1 MNIAAIPNN
10 LAPIIILSSE
20 RSGSNLLRS
29 LIDNHSRI
37 CSPVPPHILV
47 TFTPLSPHYG
57 DLREKE
63 NVLRLLGDMIE
74 FVAIPYHDWKLN
86 LTPKQVYKIHRPKSM
101 VQAFYALYM
110 AKANLEG
117 KKRFCSKDI
126 ESFYY
131 ALKIKSEF
139 PFTKFIYLIRDPRD
153 QVASWMRRPI
163 AFFTVYDAVQKWIKD
178 QQACLDL
185 LFHWGIDAH
194 IIRYEDLISNTP
206 EAMLSLLEFLGE
218 EPEKNCFDTDQ
229 SKGRSVSWNPYW
241 QNLSKPILK
250 GNAGKYIDTL
260 DEAGVILIETLT
272 KKIMKFHGY
281 APSTQ
286 CNWKAPINF
295 EQENVALRNRRKK
308 ENQPRIEKEMKKLIE
323 KWEFIKNLRK
333 RLAESHL
340 SDLTS
345 PKSNLQQR
353 SLPLTRKNI
362 VFNEVKLRL
371 RFLLQAILGETLITR
386 FLMRIR

>member
-1 MNIAAIPNN
+1 
-10 LAPIIILSSE
+10 
-20 RSGSNLLRS
+20 
-29 LIDNHSRI
+29 
-37 CSPVPPHILV
+37 
-47 TFTPLSPHYG
+47 
-57 DLREKE
+57 
-63 NVLRLLGDMIE
+63 
-74 FVAIPYHDWKLN
+74 
-86 LTPKQVYKIHRPKSM
+86 
-101 VQAFYALYM
+101 
-110 AKANLEG
+110 
-117 KKRFCSKDI
+117 
-126 ESFYY
+126 
-131 ALKIKSEF
+131 
-139 PFTKFIYLIRDPRD
+139 
-153 QVASWMRRPI
+153 
-163 AFFTVYDAVQKWIKD
+163 
-178 QQACLDL
+178 
-185 LFHWGIDAH
+185 
-194 IIRYEDLISNTP
+194 
-206 EAMLSLLEFLGE
+206 MLSLLEFLGE
-218 EPEKNCFDTDQ
+218 EPDKNCFDTDQ

-250 GNAGKYIDTL
+250 GNTGKYIDTL
-260 DEAGVILIETLT
+260 DEAGAILIETLT

-295 EQENVALRNRRKK
+295 EQENVASRNRREK

-345 PKSNLQQR
+345 PKSNLQQC
-353 SLPLTRKNI
+353 SLPPTRKNI